1 MEDSPEPEVCERN
14 VVKPLVA
21 PGSWAV
27 ELSSRSSS
35 GRSGI
40 GRTRRSTQCLGGL
53 PTRGCGGQV
62 TRSSGSEEP
71 TGSTGSVTS
80 TGRRRG
86 GTPVL
91 WTSSEGP
98 LSLIPMRALLT
109 FRSARRGELASTA
122 TRREGRGA
130 SGALPTSR
138 RICASRSR
146 RVVSERLGVPAF
158 EDGPGERSARPHW
171 SGPLLNRRG
180 RFLWRARHALW
191 TIPARAVDDPEEL
204 EVRRTQGREPLVR
217 CGRDPIELL
226 PRDPSGESGIGRR

>member
-1 MEDSPEPEVCERN
+1 VEDSPEPEVCERN

-130 SGALPTSR
+130 SGALPPSR

-146 RVVSERLGVPAF
+146 RVGAYVHPDHAESSPNGSAFPRSKTGPARARRAPTGLDHSST
-158 EDGPGERSARPHW
+158 DGDDFCGERGTPCGRS
-171 SGPLLNRRG
+171 RRE
-180 RFLWRARHALW
+180 LW
-191 TIPARAVDDPEEL
+191 TILRNSRYVELRAEN
-204 EVRRTQGREPLVR
+204 PL
-217 CGRDPIELL
+217 CGAAAIP
-226 PRDPSGESGIGRR
+226 